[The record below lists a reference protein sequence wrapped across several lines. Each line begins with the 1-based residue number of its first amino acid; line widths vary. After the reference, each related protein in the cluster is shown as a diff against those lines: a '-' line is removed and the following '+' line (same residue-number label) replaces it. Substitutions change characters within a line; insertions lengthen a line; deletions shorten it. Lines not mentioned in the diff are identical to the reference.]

1 MPISPVRS
9 PAKRAADAAAAASS
23 NAPPGEAEVD
33 PLNEN
38 SVKDKIL
45 SRFGKPKSPRF
56 ESGGGASSSY
66 ASPDSNH
73 PISRTNSGASKTMP
87 NKGSILNL
95 ERKDQTLSDQRLHSL
110 QTYSS
115 QSPTISQEFTDKSH
129 DS

>member
-9 PAKRAADAAAAASS
+9 PAKRAADAAAASS

-38 SVKDKIL
+38 RVKDKSI
-45 SRFGKPKSPRF
+45 SRFGKPKSP
-56 ESGGGASSSY
+56 GGGASSSY

-73 PISRTNSGASKTMP
+73 PIPRTNSGASKTMP
-87 NKGSILNL
+87 KQGSILNL